1 VRLPLRHQ
9 NLYRQPFALFCTI
22 AALCTLLEATELAHT
37 AVLPARAART
47 VEHPVLGLGAA
58 IIKNIVAEIE
68 ALSRMGNA
76 CQMLQK
82 PVDCCTKVRY
92 ILYRK
97 IAVFRKTAMRLT
109 EKQIT
114 RELWK
119 PAGQYKPLAFTLLK
133 EEPQTIQQF
142 RPDALVEVSVAD
154 RLSFEALVEIVPIA
168 TPKALTEKC
177 RQLVDYVSKINTP
190 KLVPLIVAPYI
201 GKRQAQILVTEG
213 ISWLDLCGNMRVE
226 IPGRVYIERTGNK
239 NRYPDTAP
247 IKKIFQGTSALVSR
261 ALLLKPEG
269 FKSQYELVDFINR
282 RNANITISTVSRV
295 LKSLEEELLV
305 SKTKSLI
312 SVPDTVR
319 LLDRLT
325 EGYIN
330 STRPNKSKMYKFAC
344 DDFETSFRRL
354 LVGRQLAYAAC
365 GFYAAKLKDLA
376 STGEITIAVKDIEK
390 ARERFQLDKPDA
402 EFGNV
407 GIIQT
412 EDPGVW
418 FNIEQKPAM
427 PVVDDIE
434 LYLEMMVD
442 TPRGPKVAE
451 LLRQRILRGPADG

>member
-1 VRLPLRHQ
+1 VP
-9 NLYRQPFALFCTI
+9 N
-22 AALCTLLEATELAHT
+22 
-37 AVLPARAART
+37 V
-47 VEHPVLGLGAA
+47 
-58 IIKNIVAEIE
+58 
-68 ALSRMGNA
+68 
-76 CQMLQK
+76 QK
-82 PVDCCTKVRY
+82 SVDSCTKIRY

-97 IAVFRKTAMRLT
+97 MAAFRKTAMRLT
-109 EKQIT
+109 EKQIM

-119 PAGQYKPLAFTLLK
+119 PAGQYKPLTFTQLR
-133 EEPQTIQQF
+133 EEQQTNQQF
-142 RPDALVEVSVAD
+142 RPDALVQVSVAD
-154 RLSFEALVEIVPIA
+154 TPSFEALVEIVPMA

-177 RQLVDYVSKINTP
+177 RQIVDYLSKIKTP

-239 NRYPDTAP
+239 NKYPDTAP

-269 FKSQYELVDFINR
+269 FKSQYELVDFINS

-312 SVPDTVR
+312 SVPDAAR

-330 STRPNKSKMYKFAC
+330 PTRRNESKIYKFGCA
-344 DDFETSFRRL
+344 DFETSFRRV
-354 LVGRQLAYAAC
+354 LVARQLAYAAC
-365 GFYAAKLKDLA
+365 GFYAAKLKGLA
-376 STGEITIAVKDIEK
+376 TTGEITIAVKDIEK

-402 EFGNV
+402 EFGNL
-407 GIIQT
+407 GIIET
-412 EDPGVW
+412 EEPGIW
-418 FNIEQKPAM
+418 FNIEQEPAM

-434 LYLEMMVD
+434 LYLEMTID

-451 LLRQRILRGPADG
+451 LLRQRILRGPTDG